1 MLDNEI
7 DLSGG
12 SDFCLQTFQLSVAPA
27 ILFCHGA
34 DQSGSRE
41 IEGERREGEEDG
53 SEEKQAFQVVL
64 ERKTLASGLAF
75 S

>member
-27 ILFCHGA
+27 ILFYHGA

-41 IEGERREGEEDG
+41 IEGE
-53 SEEKQAFQVVL
+53 SV
-64 ERKTLASGLAF
+64 RKMEAKKNRPFKSFWRGRLLHRGLLSAQG
-75 S
+75 